1 MIHLNR
7 RDIIRYLITVVIGML
22 FGKALTMFTQND
34 DSLVLGFKILGIV
47 LIFLV
52 VLVII
57 YMIFV
62 GRRYRK

>member
-1 MIHLNR
+1 MHLNR
-7 RDIIRYLITVVIGML
+7 RDIIRYLITVVIGTL

-62 GRRYRK
+62 GRKYRE

>member
-1 MIHLNR
+1 MHLNR

-62 GRRYRK
+62 GRKYRE

>member
-1 MIHLNR
+1 MHLNR

-57 YMIFV
+57 YMIIL
-62 GRRYRK
+62 GRKYRE